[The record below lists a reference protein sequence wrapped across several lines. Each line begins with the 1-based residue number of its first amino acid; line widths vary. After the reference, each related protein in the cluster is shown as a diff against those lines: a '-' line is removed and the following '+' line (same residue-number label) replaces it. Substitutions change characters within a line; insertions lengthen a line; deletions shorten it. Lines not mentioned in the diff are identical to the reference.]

1 MQFVQLISSHVEQIF
16 IIPEPAAHG
25 YVITTNIRLSRSTSL
40 TNTQH
45 QFLSSWSS
53 EVNEG

>member
-16 IIPEPAAHG
+16 IIPEPVAHG
-25 YVITTNIRLSRSTSL
+25 YVITTNIRLAWSTSL